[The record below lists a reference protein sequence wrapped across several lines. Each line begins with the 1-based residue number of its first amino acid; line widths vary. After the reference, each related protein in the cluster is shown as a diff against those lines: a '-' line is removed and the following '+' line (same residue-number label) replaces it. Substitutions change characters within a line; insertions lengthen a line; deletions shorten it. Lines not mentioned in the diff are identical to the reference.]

1 MADTKKEKEAKIV
14 LERAYNVPLRKGWLK
29 VARIKRSKK
38 AVKTLQEFLEKH
50 MKSDD
55 VRLGMHLNEFI
66 WKHGIKNPPHHV
78 QLKAVKYDDGIVRAE
93 LEGFEFRGAVQSK
106 PKEDKPTGLK
116 GKLQSALGK
125 TEATVPKE
133 EKKKEEKPV
142 EVPEEAKKEAQSS
155 EAASA
160 LRTES
165 SGVPKDKLL
174 SEPKKAETKKEE
186 KKPAAKKPV
195 VKKEKTAEKKTTS
208 KSTASKTAKK

>member
-93 LEGFEFRGAVQSK
+93 LEGYEFRGAVQSK

-125 TEATVPKE
+125 TEETTP
-133 EKKKEEKPV
+133 KEEKPV
-142 EVPEEAKKEAQSS
+142 EVPEEAKKKAQSS
-155 EAASA
+155 EA
-160 LRTES
+160 
-165 SGVPKDKLL
+165 
-174 SEPKKAETKKEE
+174 KKTE

-195 VKKEKTAEKKTTS
+195 EKKEKTAEKKTTS
-208 KSTASKTAKK
+208 KSTASKTTKK